1 MGNDLL
7 RLTGVSKV
15 YGRGLHEVRALDGVS
30 LTVESGE
37 YVAITGPSGS
47 GKSTLLNILGCLD
60 SPTAGE
66 YLFEGR
72 PAQSLDDYG
81 LAEIRNRRLGFVF
94 QSFNLLP
101 KYSARKN
108 VEVPLA
114 YSGAARGERKE
125 RAAAALS
132 AVGLATRIDH
142 RPSELSGGER
152 QRVAIARALVNDPS
166 ILLADEPTGNLDTR
180 VGHEIMKII
189 EDLNARTGL
198 TVLVITH
205 DPSIAARARRQ
216 VRLVDGKIVEDA
228 PTSPP

>member
-7 RLTGVSKV
+7 RLTGVTKV
-15 YGRGLHEVRALDGVS
+15 YGGGLHEVRALDGVS

-108 VEVPLA
+108 VEVPLS
-114 YSGAARGERKE
+114 YSGTSRGQRKT

-132 AVGLATRIDH
+132 AVGLASRIDH

-152 QRVAIARALVNDPS
+152 QRVAIARALVNNPS

-180 VGHEIMKII
+180 VGHEIMRII
-189 EDLNARTGL
+189 EELNGRTGL

-228 PTSPP
+228 PTSRP